1 MADSDSEKFLT
12 ALDESFQA
20 MVDAIRKGNERGYRF
35 SRRLLND
42 VEEGQREM
50 QTLARRFAKNPRDL
64 SKIYEDGVDLARRN
78 TRQTG
83 EMARQWF
90 AEASDAGREAR
101 STAQAVIKANTE
113 AAQALGAALRGA
125 ANELARNAPR
135 PFSGGEA
142 AAPRK
147 SSTSSTTA
155 RKRTSA
161 KAADDEDE

>member
-1 MADSDSEKFLT
+1 MPDSDSERFLS

-20 MVDAIRKGNERGYRF
+20 MMDAIRKGNERGYRF
-35 SRRLLND
+35 SRKLLND

-50 QTLARRFAKNPRDL
+50 ATLARRFARNPRDL
-64 SKIYEDGVDLARRN
+64 SKVYEDGVDLARRN

-135 PFSGGEA
+135 PFGA
-142 AAPRK
+142 AERGTARRT
-147 SSTSSTTA
+147 SSTSSTA
-155 RKRTSA
+155 RKRTA
-161 KAADDEDE
+161 APKADDSGE

>member
-1 MADSDSEKFLT
+1 MPDSDSERFLT

-20 MVDAIRKGNERGYRF
+20 MMDAIRKGNERGYRF
-35 SRRLLND
+35 SRKLLND

-50 QTLARRFAKNPRDL
+50 GTLARRFARNPRDL
-64 SKIYEDGVDLARRN
+64 SKVYEDGVDLARRN

-83 EMARQWF
+83 ELARQWF

-125 ANELARNAPR
+125 ANELTRNAPR
-135 PFSGGEA
+135 PFSGA
-142 AAPRK
+142 ASGSQRK
-147 SSTSSTTA
+147 SSSSSTT
-155 RKRTSA
+155 RR
-161 KAADDEDE
+161 KAAAAKPDTQE